1 MQPPTMLTDRILA
14 YLGIANVEILMD
26 HWFKGKIDSDKLK
39 HLALLVDNCGAEND
53 QVAIGIQRYFASG
66 CVRYALAGMR
76 NYEMLD
82 KEVQVYLSGSIFKS
96 ATSFL
101 RDEITLLIH
110 QENPYAVIID
120 SKYEPVVGGV
130 ILALEEALG
139 GSLPENML
147 QNIYTSAE
155 KHGLTRLN
163 NRSALR
169 I

>member
-14 YLGIANVEILMD
+14 YFGLSNVEILMD
-26 HWFKGKIDSDKLK
+26 HWFKGKINSDKLK
-39 HLALLVDNCGAEND
+39 HLALLVDTCVAEND
-53 QVAIGIQRYFASG
+53 QVAIEVQRYFASG
-66 CVRYALAGMR
+66 CARYALAGMY
-76 NYEMLD
+76 NYGMLN
-82 KEVQVYLSGSIFKS
+82 EVVQVYLSGSIFKS
-96 ATSFL
+96 AASFL
-101 RDEITLLIH
+101 RDEITLLIR
-110 QENPYAVIID
+110 QGNPHAVIID

-139 GSLPENML
+139 GSLPEEIL

-155 KHGLTRLN
+155 SHGLTRLD